1 MRHYVRWGSV
11 SLFYET
17 TTLMNFC
24 SYELMRRCV
33 SRWQSE
39 RCSSAFGFCGRYLLG
54 FLFHL
59 RFLIVFT
66 HNYQHRRGSLT
77 SHIAPDL
84 QDSLLADATA
94 GAQPEPIIEPTRD
107 EAGCL
112 QRRRVHGA
120 VRTSVVSSWP
130 PGHRGPYRGV
140 KYRASTAASR
150 LI

>member
-17 TTLMNFC
+17 TTLINFC

-39 RCSSAFGFCGRYLLG
+39 RCSSALGSCGRYLLG

-77 SHIAPDL
+77 LHIAPDL
-84 QDSLLADATA
+84 QDSLLADAT
-94 GAQPEPIIEPTRD
+94 
-107 EAGCL
+107 
-112 QRRRVHGA
+112 RRLA
-120 VRTSVVSSWP
+120 
-130 PGHRGPYRGV
+130 PGHRVPYLGV
-140 KYRASTAASR
+140 KCRASAAASR
-150 LI
+150 LIPRAWRS